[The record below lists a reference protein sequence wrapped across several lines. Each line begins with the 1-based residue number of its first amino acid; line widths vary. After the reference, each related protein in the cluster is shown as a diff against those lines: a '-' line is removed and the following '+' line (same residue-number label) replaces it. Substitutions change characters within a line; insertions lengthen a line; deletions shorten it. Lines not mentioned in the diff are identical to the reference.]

1 LGKPL
6 RFAKILFFVQ
16 TELFLQPLSD
26 FGILL
31 LEMATPIDR
40 LRKTPLYDWHVS
52 HGGRMVDFAGWAM
65 PVQYTSIIKEHHAT
79 RSAVGMTDISH
90 MGRLRFEGPG
100 TAVFLAELLTRR
112 VADMALGQ
120 IRYSLVTND
129 QGGILDDVL
138 VGYYHNEVGQPFYI
152 LVSNASNHEKIVR
165 WVVQHLPP
173 GRANQPGE
181 EIVFTD
187 VSMLWAMIAIQG
199 PRSKDLLQPF
209 VDEDLD
215 SMKYYRGALVQILH
229 PAARRQGGIIN
240 RTGYTGED
248 GFELS
253 LGASVAQGIW
263 EALVEAGKSVGL
275 VPTGLGARNT
285 LRLEA
290 GMPLYGHEISEQTD
304 PFQTGLGSACYLSG
318 YNFPGRDALLALE
331 KQPPKLTRVGLEV
344 LGRRVPR
351 QGCVILQAGRPVGE
365 VTSGTFSPT
374 LGKPIAMGY
383 VPPACSA
390 PDTELEIDI
399 RGTREPARIT
409 PLPFYSRKKTKK

>member
-1 LGKPL
+1 M
-6 RFAKILFFVQ
+6 
-16 TELFLQPLSD
+16 SN
-26 FGILL
+26 
-31 LEMATPIDR
+31 PINHV
-40 LRKTPLYDWHVS
+40 LKTPLYDWHVS

-65 PVQYTSIIKEHHAT
+65 PVQYSSIIAEHNAT

-100 TAVFLAELLTRR
+100 AAVFLAELLTRR

-120 IRYSLVTND
+120 IRYSLVTNPR
-129 QGGILDDVL
+129 GGILDDVL
-138 VGYYHNEVGQPFYI
+138 VGYYHNEVGQPFYV
-152 LVSNASNHEKIVR
+152 LVSNASNHVKIVR
-165 WVVQHLPP
+165 WTLQQLTPE
-173 GRANQPGE
+173 RANRLGD

-187 VSMLWAMIAIQG
+187 VSMLWAMIAVQG
-199 PRSKDLLQPF
+199 PRAKDLLQPF

-229 PAARRQGGIIN
+229 PAAQRQGGIIS

-253 LGASVAQGIW
+253 IGAGIAQGIW
-263 EALVEAGKSVGL
+263 EALMEAGRPMGI
-275 VPTGLGARNT
+275 VPTGLGARDT

-290 GMPLYGHEISEQTD
+290 GMPLYGHELSEQID
-304 PFQTGLGSACYLSG
+304 PFQAGLGSACYLSG

-331 KQPPKLTRVGLEV
+331 KQPRKLIRVGLEM

-351 QGCVILQAGRPVGE
+351 QGCAILIKGRIVGE
-365 VTSGTFSPT
+365 VTSGSFSPT
-374 LGKPIAMGY
+374 LEKPIAMGY
-383 VPPACSA
+383 VSPDVTIPA
-390 PDTELEIDI
+390 TEVEIDI
-399 RGTREPARIT
+399 RGTREPARVT